1 MADIRIHHYIV
12 DAKDFDE
19 FLTRRA
25 ALIAAIRAGH
35 PGMIEAR
42 LIRLGGDTFI
52 DTWRWDSAEHMQAGF
67 AAAPTIPE
75 IPAAMSLTRDATND
89 DGEIVDER

>member
-1 MADIRIHHYIV
+1 MADIRIHRYTV
-12 DAKDFDE
+12 DPKDFEE

-25 ALIAAIRAGH
+25 VLIAAIRTAQ
-35 PGMIEAR
+35 PGLVETR
-42 LIRLGGDTFI
+42 LVRLGNDTFI

-75 IPAAMSLTRDATND
+75 IPAAMSLTRDATNN
-89 DGEIVDER
+89 DGEIIDER